1 MAGETCMVHYIV
13 GGLIVQSDRILL
25 GHRSERRAFYPNVWD
40 VFGGHMEP
48 GEQPEETLVREIQ
61 EELGITP
68 TLWTDLETIRES
80 VPARDGVPSHDL
92 ICHLYCV
99 TAWLGTPVNRQPH
112 EHSTIQWFSYAEA
125 VQLDL
130 ADLVYPRLFA
140 QCLGSITKS
149 KQ

>member
-1 MAGETCMVHYIV
+1 MVHYIV

-80 VPARDGVPSHDL
+80 VVVAR
-92 ICHLYCV
+92 
-99 TAWLGTPVNRQPH
+99 
-112 EHSTIQWFSYAEA
+112 
-125 VQLDL
+125 
-130 ADLVYPRLFA
+130 
-140 QCLGSITKS
+140 
-149 KQ
+149 